1 MVRWTYAFILLK
13 HAGDGRNP
21 LDAVH
26 FLIAHGTLVRL
37 LVPVFDAR
45 LAEEMQARLAAD
57 EVRDVLLADG
67 ALDDWFQHDQLVFAV
82 TDQSRLL
89 LHRHYTKKF
98 IIGKLKRKVLTG
110 WKQLG

>member
-37 LVPVFDAR
+37 LVPVLDAR
-45 LAEEMQARLAAD
+45 LAEEVQTRLAAD
-57 EVRDVLLADG
+57 QVGDVLLADR
-67 ALDDWFQHDQLVFAV
+67 ALDDWFQHDELVFAV
-82 TDQSRLL
+82 TDQCRLL
-89 LHRHYTKKF
+89 LHRHYTKEF

-110 WKQLG
+110 WKQPG

>member
-1 MVRWTYAFILLK
+1 MVRRTYAFILLK

-45 LAEEMQARLAAD
+45 LAEEMQARLTAD
-57 EVRDVLLADG
+57 QVRDVLLADG
-67 ALDDWFQHDQLVFAV
+67 ALYDWFQHDQLVFAV